1 MGKSP
6 AFLHA
11 HLLFKALGVLW
22 FLLCIA
28 NLHLVS
34 HSQHAG
40 RIIQNHPPPKLSSW
54 NLRMMSFQDRDLF
67 QESIYIYIYISIFS
81 GGHQTFVFVGFCKI
95 QRISWVGPLPSNS
108 DHPGILKK
116 NLGSGSP
123 GSTNLRLDA
132 TWEGGTSQQN
142 RGIFVRALKVDTIFV
157 SDML

>member
-11 HLLFKALGVLW
+11 HLLFKAFGVLW

-54 NLRMMSFQDRDLF
+54 NLKMMSFQ
-67 QESIYIYIYISIFS
+67 ESISLPGIHCFRSSDVRFW
-81 GGHQTFVFVGFCKI
+81 GGSVKI

-108 DHPGILKK
+108 DHPGIFRF
-116 NLGSGSP
+116 LGSGIP
-123 GSTNLRLDA
+123 GSTTNLHGMPGCHPGA
-132 TWEGGTSQQN
+132 
-142 RGIFVRALKVDTIFV
+142 RGDIPTI
-157 SDML
+157 